1 MNSIVFIKL
10 KVISLIIL
18 FTFSGCGGA
27 TNDNV
32 TPNLKLDLNSGNYK
46 CVSFKTNKGEILIAL
61 DKIKAPI
68 SVNNFLNYTTTA
80 FYNGTVIHRVIDGF
94 IIQGGGFDENYI
106 KKNTGAPII
115 NEADNGLLNVR
126 GSIAMAHSTDPQTAT
141 TQFFINLVDNTFL
154 NYNSKTPKKWGYAVF
169 GYVVSGMNIVDDISK
184 VTTGSKGPF
193 SKDAPQTNIVLQT
206 VDVISCSNIKQ

>member
-18 FTFSGCGGA
+18 FSISGCGGA

-32 TPNLKLDLNSGNYK
+32 TPNLKLDLNSGNYE

-68 SVNNFLNYTTTA
+68 SVNNFLSYTTTA
-80 FYNGTVIHRVIDGF
+80 FYNGTLFHRVIDGF
-94 IIQGGGFDENYI
+94 IIQGGGYGENYI
-106 KKNTGAPII
+106 KKNTGTPII

-126 GSIAMAHSTDPQTAT
+126 GSIAMARSADPQSAT
-141 TQFFINLVDNTFL
+141 TQFFINLDDNNFL
-154 NYNSKTPKKWGYAVF
+154 NYTSKTPKGWGYAVF
-169 GYVVSGMNIVDDISK
+169 GYVISGMNIVENISK
-184 VTTGSKGPF
+184 VTTGSNGPF

-206 VDVISCSNIKQ
+206 VDVISCNDIKF